1 MRPITYA
8 VRHLNRRSVARLSH
22 PTNLFSTCPP
32 QAARQLL
39 TLDTK
44 DPKRLFEGPALL
56 RRMARFG
63 LLGEDERELDFVL
76 QLTTEKML
84 ERRLQTK
91 VCGAACFCG
100 CLVCGARVC
109 VRLLLVVFRVLCVER
124 DCACGLL

>member
-1 MRPITYA
+1 MPSDIST
-8 VRHLNRRSVARLSH
+8 VAPSLVC
-22 PTNLFSTCPP
+22 PTQRTCPP